1 MVYCL
6 EIRRFNRKTIKEGR
20 KMTKKAE
27 KISAKSRN
35 GKTVKKTAAPHKNV
49 PVKKASGKK
58 PAPKKTAAAKP
69 AAKKAP
75 AKAPAKKAPVKKAP
89 AKPAPKAPAKAPAK
103 KAPAKPAPKAP
114 AKKAPVKKAPAK
126 PAPKAPVKKAPAK
139 KAPAKPAPKAPVKKA
154 PAKPAPKTPVKK
166 APAKPAPK
174 APAKKAAAVIKPAVK
189 LPVKPAVKPAPKA
202 AKTPAKAPKEEP
214 LKKLRLS
221 KADKKYFYDLLIHA
235 RSAFGAQVR
244 YHSDDALTRK
254 DAAGE
259 RAGMATH
266 MADLGT
272 DNYRRDFELG
282 LLSDGV
288 DVLEMID
295 EALQRLEDSE
305 YGICLDCG
313 MPIPRK
319 RLEAKPY
326 AKYCTACKSKREA
339 MDETFHHRR

>member
-1 MVYCL
+1 
-6 EIRRFNRKTIKEGR
+6 
-20 KMTKKAE
+20 MTKKAE
-27 KISAKSRN
+27 KISAKPRN
-35 GKTVKKTAAPHKNV
+35 GKTVKKTAAPQKSV
-49 PVKKASGKK
+49 PVKKTSGKK
-58 PAPKKTAAAKP
+58 PAPQKT
-69 AAKKAP
+69 
-75 AKAPAKKAPVKKAP
+75 AP
-89 AKPAPKAPAKAPAK
+89 AKPAVKKAPAK

-114 AKKAPVKKAPAK
+114 AKPA
-126 PAPKAPVKKAPAK
+126 
-139 KAPAKPAPKAPVKKA
+139 
-154 PAKPAPKTPVKK
+154 VKK

-174 APAKKAAAVIKPAVK
+174 APAKPAPKAPAKPVA
-189 LPVKPAVKPAPKA
+189 KPAPKA
-202 AKTPAKAPKEEP
+202 AKTPVKAPKEEP

>member
-1 MVYCL
+1 MAKKVSKPAVKKSV
-6 EIRRFNRKTIKEGR
+6 RKTA
-20 KMTKKAE
+20 TA
-27 KISAKSRN
+27 A
-35 GKTVKKTAAPHKNV
+35 KKTPA
-49 PVKKASGKK
+49 VKKASS
-58 PAPKKTAAAKP
+58 PKTSKAK
-69 AAKKAP
+69 ALKKA
-75 AKAPAKKAPVKKAP
+75 APTA
-89 AKPAPKAPAKAPAK
+89 
-103 KAPAKPAPKAP
+103 
-114 AKKAPVKKAPAK
+114 
-126 PAPKAPVKKAPAK
+126 KKAPAK
-139 KAPAKPAPKAPVKKA
+139 KAAPAPIRKAAPLKA
-154 PAKPAPKTPVKK
+154 
-166 APAKPAPK
+166 
-174 APAKKAAAVIKPAVK
+174 APAKKAVPAS
-189 LPVKPAVKPAPKA
+189 AN
-202 AKTPAKAPKEEP
+202 KTPAAKKTTRIRKDEI

-221 KADKKYFYDLLIHA
+221 KADKKFFYGLLMHA
-235 RSAFGAQVR
+235 RAAFGAQVQ

-313 MPIPRK
+313 EPIPRK

-326 AKYCTACKSKREA
+326 AKYCTKCKSKREE
-339 MDETFHHRR
+339 MDETFYHRR

>member
-1 MVYCL
+1 MNTTEGAEMAKKVSKPTVK
-6 EIRRFNRKTIKEGR
+6 KTV
-20 KMTKKAE
+20 KKVAAAAS
-27 KISAKSRN
+27 KNTAAVKKN
-35 GKTVKKTAAPHKNV
+35 KPAVKKTSSKKTPAVKKTAAVKKAAPMKKTAV
-49 PVKKASGKK
+49 KKAAPAPVKKAAVKK
-58 PAPKKTAAAKP
+58 AAPAP
-69 AAKKAP
+69 AKKAVP
-75 AKAPAKKAPVKKAP
+75 APVKKVTSAAAKAPAKKTA
-89 AKPAPKAPAKAPAK
+89 
-103 KAPAKPAPKAP
+103 
-114 AKKAPVKKAPAK
+114 
-126 PAPKAPVKKAPAK
+126 
-139 KAPAKPAPKAPVKKA
+139 
-154 PAKPAPKTPVKK
+154 
-166 APAKPAPK
+166 
-174 APAKKAAAVIKPAVK
+174 
-189 LPVKPAVKPAPKA
+189 AVKPEKSST
-202 AKTPAKAPKEEP
+202 AKKTKIRKDEI

-221 KADKKYFYDLLIHA
+221 KADKKFFYDLLMHA
-235 RSAFGAQVR
+235 RAAFGAQVQ

-313 MPIPRK
+313 EPIPRK

-326 AKYCTACKSKREA
+326 AKYCTKCKSKREE
-339 MDETFHHRR
+339 MDETFYHRR

>member
-1 MVYCL
+1 MA
-6 EIRRFNRKTIKEGR
+6 K
-20 KMTKKAE
+20 
-27 KISAKSRN
+27 KISKPA
-35 GKTVKKTAAPHKNV
+35 GKKTAGKTAAAAPKKTSA
-49 PVKKASGKK
+49 VKKASSQKT
-58 PAPKKTAAAKP
+58 PK
-69 AAKKAP
+69 
-75 AKAPAKKAPVKKAP
+75 AKAVKKAVP
-89 AKPAPKAPAKAPAK
+89 PAK
-103 KAPAKPAPKAP
+103 KAPAKKTAPKQAAPAPVRKAAP
-114 AKKAPVKKAPAK
+114 TKAAPVKKAVPPPAN
-126 PAPKAPVKKAPAK
+126 KAPA
-139 KAPAKPAPKAPVKKA
+139 
-154 PAKPAPKTPVKK
+154 
-166 APAKPAPK
+166 
-174 APAKKAAAVIKPAVK
+174 AKKTTRIRKD
-189 LPVKPAVKPAPKA
+189 
-202 AKTPAKAPKEEP
+202 EI

-221 KADKKYFYDLLIHA
+221 KADKKFFYDLLMHA
-235 RSAFGAQVR
+235 RAAFGAQVQ

-313 MPIPRK
+313 EPIPRK

-326 AKYCTACKSKREA
+326 AKYCTKCKSKREE
-339 MDETFHHRR
+339 MDETFYHRR

>member
-1 MVYCL
+1 MAKKV
-6 EIRRFNRKTIKEGR
+6 IKT
-20 KMTKKAE
+20 
-27 KISAKSRN
+27 
-35 GKTVKKTAAPHKNV
+35 TVKNSVAAAKV
-49 PVKKASGKK
+49 SSAAVKKNKTGA
-58 PAPKKTAAAKP
+58 AVKTAAA
-69 AAKKAP
+69 
-75 AKAPAKKAPVKKAP
+75 VKKSA
-89 AKPAPKAPAKAPAK
+89 
-103 KAPAKPAPKAP
+103 
-114 AKKAPVKKAPAK
+114 
-126 PAPKAPVKKAPAK
+126 
-139 KAPAKPAPKAPVKKA
+139 
-154 PAKPAPKTPVKK
+154 
-166 APAKPAPK
+166 
-174 APAKKAAAVIKPAVK
+174 AKKAAAPSKTVTKKVAPAAVK
-189 LPVKPAVKPAPKA
+189 KA
-202 AKTPAKAPKEEP
+202 APARKAAPSKTSAAPAKAAPAKTAKKPAAKSITRVRKDEI

-221 KADKKYFYDLLIHA
+221 KADKKFFYGLLMRA
-235 RSAFGAQVR
+235 RSAFGAQVQ

-313 MPIPRK
+313 EPIPRK

-326 AKYCTACKSKREA
+326 AKYCTKCKSKREE
-339 MDETFHHRR
+339 MDETFYHRR

>member
-1 MVYCL
+1 MPAQA
-6 EIRRFNRKTIKEGR
+6 NKT
-20 KMTKKAE
+20 
-27 KISAKSRN
+27 
-35 GKTVKKTAAPHKNV
+35 
-49 PVKKASGKK
+49 
-58 PAPKKTAAAKP
+58 P
-69 AAKKAP
+69 AAKKTT
-75 AKAPAKKAPVKKAP
+75 KVRKDE
-89 AKPAPKAPAKAPAK
+89 
-103 KAPAKPAPKAP
+103 
-114 AKKAPVKKAPAK
+114 
-126 PAPKAPVKKAPAK
+126 
-139 KAPAKPAPKAPVKKA
+139 
-154 PAKPAPKTPVKK
+154 
-166 APAKPAPK
+166 
-174 APAKKAAAVIKPAVK
+174 I
-189 LPVKPAVKPAPKA
+189 
-202 AKTPAKAPKEEP
+202 

-221 KADKKYFYDLLIHA
+221 KADKKFFYGLLMHA
-235 RSAFGAQVR
+235 RAAFGAQVQ

-313 MPIPRK
+313 EPIPRK

-326 AKYCTACKSKREA
+326 AKYCTKCKSKREE
-339 MDETFHHRR
+339 MDETFYHRR

>member
-1 MVYCL
+1 MAKKVS
-6 EIRRFNRKTIKEGR
+6 KT
-20 KMTKKAE
+20 A
-27 KISAKSRN
+27 A
-35 GKTVKKTAAPHKNV
+35 KKTA
-49 PVKKASGKK
+49 GKTG
-58 PAPKKTAAAKP
+58 AAVPKKTP
-69 AAKKAP
+69 AAKKAASP
-75 AKAPAKKAPVKKAP
+75 KTPKTKTVKKAVP
-89 AKPAPKAPAKAPAK
+89 PAK
-103 KAPAKPAPKAP
+103 KAPAKKAAP
-114 AKKAPVKKAPAK
+114 AKKTAPKKAVPPA
-126 PAPKAPVKKAPAK
+126 KKAPAK
-139 KAPAKPAPKAPVKKA
+139 KAAPAPIRKAAPPKAAPAKKTAPIKPAPVPVKN
-154 PAKPAPKTPVKK
+154 T
-166 APAKPAPK
+166 
-174 APAKKAAAVIKPAVK
+174 APAKKAAA
-189 LPVKPAVKPAPKA
+189 
-202 AKTPAKAPKEEP
+202 AKKTTKIRKDEI

-221 KADKKYFYDLLIHA
+221 KADKKYFYGLLMHA
-235 RSAFGAQVR
+235 RAAFGAQVQ

-313 MPIPRK
+313 EPIPRK

-326 AKYCTACKSKREA
+326 AKYCTKCKSKREE
-339 MDETFHHRR
+339 MDETFYHRR

>member
-1 MVYCL
+1 MAL
-6 EIRRFNRKTIKEGR
+6 K
-20 KMTKKAE
+20 
-27 KISAKSRN
+27 
-35 GKTVKKTAAPHKNV
+35 VKKTTVKSAKKQVAAPKKSVSSARTIKKTVSAKVPSGKQTSAKKSSAKKIVSAPKKAAVPVKKTVAKKAAPKKVAV
-49 PVKKASGKK
+49 PVKKAA
-58 PAPKKTAAAKP
+58 PAPKKA
-69 AAKKAP
+69 
-75 AKAPAKKAPVKKAP
+75 APVKKA
-89 AKPAPKAPAKAPAK
+89 APKKVA
-103 KAPAKPAPKAP
+103 
-114 AKKAPVKKAPAK
+114 APVKAVPAAP
-126 PAPKAPVKKAPAK
+126 
-139 KAPAKPAPKAPVKKA
+139 
-154 PAKPAPKTPVKK
+154 
-166 APAKPAPK
+166 
-174 APAKKAAAVIKPAVK
+174 
-189 LPVKPAVKPAPKA
+189 
-202 AKTPAKAPKEEP
+202 AKTPAVKKVAAKKATQIRKDEI

-221 KADKKYFYDLLIHA
+221 KTDKKYFRDLLLHA

-272 DNYRRDFELG
+272 DNYRRDFQLG

-313 MPIPRK
+313 EPIPRK

-326 AKYCTACKSKREA
+326 AKYCTKCKSKREA
-339 MDETFHHRR
+339 MDETFYHRR